1 MFFSESR
8 LSRRSTLLYYAAVAL
23 NLKENFFKDI
33 SVQRHVKKRERERE
47 KEERVLN
54 IGEVFGKL
62 AATKATF
69 LIIAFFFCVARS
81 KSSTSLVTSYSML
94 YHIVE

>member
-1 MFFSESR
+1 MKYFRLLKNMFFSKSR

-47 KEERVLN
+47 REREN
-54 IGEVFGKL
+54 ESFE
-62 AATKATF
+62 
-69 LIIAFFFCVARS
+69 
-81 KSSTSLVTSYSML
+81 YW
-94 YHIVE
+94 

>member
-47 KEERVLN
+47 RERENESLN

-62 AATKATF
+62 DATKAKF
-69 LIIAFFFCVARS
+69 LIIAFFFALRGASQVQ
-81 KSSTSLVTSYSML
+81 V
-94 YHIVE
+94 

>member
-33 SVQRHVKKRERERE
+33 SLQRHVKKRERERE
-47 KEERVLN
+47 RE
-54 IGEVFGKL
+54 
-62 AATKATF
+62 
-69 LIIAFFFCVARS
+69 
-81 KSSTSLVTSYSML
+81 
-94 YHIVE
+94 

>member
-47 KEERVLN
+47 RMRVLN

-62 AATKATF
+62 VATKAKF
-69 LIIAFFFCVARS
+69 LIIAFFFALRGASQVQ
-81 KSSTSLVTSYSML
+81 V
-94 YHIVE
+94 

>member
-47 KEERVLN
+47 RERERMRVLN

-62 AATKATF
+62 VATKAKF
-69 LIIAFFFCVARS
+69 LIIAFFFALRGASQVQ
-81 KSSTSLVTSYSML
+81 V
-94 YHIVE
+94 